1 MVVEQKAKL
10 GLALGSGAARG
21 WSLIGILKQLSLMGL
36 KPDVIAGC
44 SIGSL
49 VGAAYCTE
57 KLDDLETWV
66 RTLDT
71 WQVIRLLDWGMGQ
84 GGMVSGSKLFTQ
96 LENTLGSTKI
106 EDCLTEYA
114 AVATELYTGREHVFS
129 EGSMLDAIR
138 ASCAIPG
145 VLAPQFINQHWMID
159 GAVVNPVPVSVC
171 RAMGAT
177 HVIAVDLN
185 SGKPQPLSNPHDVL
199 YTDANEIAPELHPDQ
214 PNKFQDLLGSSK
226 NFIDNIIKKRKA
238 SAVPSAPGFMAVAN
252 GAIDIMQNRITR
264 SRLAADPPDILI
276 QPKVGHIGIME
287 FHRAEEAIEIG
298 QSSVMQISHL
308 LDEYIGLFK

>member
-1 MVVEQKAKL
+1 MQTTKKAKL

-21 WSLIGILKQLSLMGL
+21 WSLIGILNQLSLMGL
-36 KPDVIAGC
+36 KPDLVVGC

-49 VGAAYCTE
+49 VGAAYCTQRLE
-57 KLDDLETWV
+57 ELETWV

-84 GGMVSGSKLFTQ
+84 GGVVSGGRLFSQ
-96 LENTLGSTKI
+96 LKATMGATKI
-106 EDCLTEYA
+106 EDCTTEFA
-114 AVATELYTGREHVFS
+114 AVATELYTGREHVFN
-129 EGSMLDAIR
+129 EGSLLDAIR

-177 HVIAVDLN
+177 HVIAIDLN
-185 SGKPQPLSNPHDVL
+185 SGKPQPLTNPHDVL
-199 YTDANEIAPELHPDQ
+199 YKDATEEKVQEQ
-214 PNKFQDLLGSSK
+214 PNKFQDLLGNSK
-226 NFIDNIIKKRKA
+226 NFIENIIKKRN
-238 SAVPSAPGFMAVAN
+238 SGGPSTPGFMAVAN

-287 FHRAEEAIEIG
+287 FNRAEEAIEIG
-298 QSSVMQISHL
+298 QSSVIQVAHL
-308 LDEYIGLFK
+308 LDEYVGIFK